1 MPNSVPYIFT
11 ALKVS
16 TPNAV
21 ISAIVSEYFA
31 EYIVG
36 VGREIR
42 ENIVQAQY
50 STAWAYIVVA
60 CAIGIIFYAVL
71 MIVEAIV
78 MKKYH

>member
-1 MPNSVPYIFT
+1 MR
-11 ALKVS
+11 
-16 TPNAV
+16 
-21 ISAIVSEYFA
+21 AIVSEYFA

-60 CAIGIIFYAVL
+60 CGIGIVFYAIL